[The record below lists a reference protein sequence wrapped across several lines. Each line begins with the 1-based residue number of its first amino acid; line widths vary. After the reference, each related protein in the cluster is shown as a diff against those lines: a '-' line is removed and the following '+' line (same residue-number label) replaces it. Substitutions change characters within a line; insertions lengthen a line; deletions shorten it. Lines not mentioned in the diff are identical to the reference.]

1 MVAWLGIG
9 LHRPNIGIEERNSG
23 SAKTTESLVFSAVFC
38 IIRPDMAQAALE
50 HLVGEL
56 TLADLAARSG
66 RSVSE
71 IVEYAMRSKP
81 GAAAARTAAQAG
93 KAAPAPSK
101 AGRARKVDT
110 RTAGGREAYQ
120 EAVLGVLV
128 ASGKPTAAAFIRR
141 KAGGTPLQ
149 ARAALN
155 RLIEG
160 GKVTFSGKA
169 RATRY
174 TLA

>member
-1 MVAWLGIG
+1 
-9 LHRPNIGIEERNSG
+9 
-23 SAKTTESLVFSAVFC
+23 
-38 IIRPDMAQAALE
+38 MAQAALE

-66 RSVSE
+66 RSVGE

-81 GAAAARTAAQAG
+81 GATAARTAAQG
-93 KAAPAPSK
+93 SKATTPAPSK
-101 AGRARKVDT
+101 GGRARKVDT

-120 EAVLGVLV
+120 EAVLDVLV
-128 ASGKPTAAAFIRR
+128 GSGKPTAAAFIRR